1 MTPTNEMRK
10 RKTPQNMMPPMMLV
24 VSTLVDM
31 AYTATVIRMMDKSF
45 LKIKILNKREYLFK
59 FLNFMTS
66 WKPKNSLWNL
76 EFNFDLYEG
85 RKCVLI

>member
-45 LKIKILNKREYLFK
+45 MCFFLIFEKGKKINFHLK
-59 FLNFMTS
+59 MTELCDGNYFPKNVC
-66 WKPKNSLWNL
+66 KPKA
-76 EFNFDLYEG
+76 DL
-85 RKCVLI
+85 L

>member
-31 AYTATVIRMMDKSF
+31 AYTATVIRMIDKSF
-45 LKIKILNKREYLFK
+45 FNKKKVNICSCVMTVLSVDNKIK
-59 FLNFMTS
+59 FL
-66 WKPKNSLWNL
+66 K
-76 EFNFDLYEG
+76 
-85 RKCVLI
+85 